1 MAQYQHV
8 VWQAMI
14 AFPILAAV
22 VTLPYLIYCYRRYGS
37 VLGLRV
43 PIIYSFILYLLCCYF
58 LVIMPLPSRE
68 YVAKLTGPRLQL
80 MPFAFIG
87 DIGREAGALG
97 GDLLSAV
104 KSIIA
109 NKATYQALMNLLM
122 FVPFGVYLH
131 YYFGYKRRRVV
142 IASLGLS
149 LFFELTQLTGL
160 YFIYPRSYRLFDVD
174 DLMMNTLG
182 GFLGYLAAIPLA
194 KFLPSRAD
202 INRASYR
209 RSQKVSLLRRLVA
222 LFCDAVCA
230 GGLVVVVNLGLNLAG
245 RHPSAI
251 SDVITVGLPI
261 FGYFAFLPIVFNS
274 QTVGQK
280 LTRMQ
285 VARLRG
291 KPARWYQ
298 LIMRIVIIAIVM
310 VAIPYAVMSSVIWL
324 DAHGLING
332 EGTTIL
338 SIVVLAGYGFFV
350 LVQLIRALAR
360 RPLFYERWTRTK
372 LVSTTAITSTGQL
385 KEGELVDDEVGKAES
400 AETETQSE
408 PQTEASGDDGAKEE
422 DAS

>member
-22 VTLPYLIYCYRRYGS
+22 VTLPYLIYCYRKYGS

-80 MPFAFIG
+80 VP
-87 DIGREAGALG
+87 
-97 GDLLSAV
+97 
-104 KSIIA
+104 
-109 NKATYQALMNLLM
+109 YQALMNLLM
-122 FVPFGVYLH
+122 FMPFGVYLH

-142 IASLGLS
+142 VASLGLS

-209 RSQKVSLLRRLVA
+209 RSRKVSLLRRLVA

-230 GGLVVVVNLGLNLAG
+230 GGLVMAVNLGLNLAG

-298 LIMRIVIIAIVM
+298 LIMRIVIVAIVM
-310 VAIPYAVMSSVIWL
+310 VAIPYAVMSGVIWL
-324 DAHGLING
+324 DTHGLINS

-372 LVSTTAITSTGQL
+372 LVSTTAITPTGQL
-385 KEGELVDDEVGKAES
+385 KEDEPADDEAGKAES
-400 AETETQSE
+400 AETGAQSE
-408 PQTEASGDDGAKEE
+408 PQAEVNNDGDTKEK

>member
-22 VTLPYLIYCYRRYGS
+22 VTLPYLIYCYRKYGS

-80 MPFAFIG
+80 IPFAFIG

-174 DLMMNTLG
+174 DEYPG
-182 GFLGYLAAIPLA
+182 WIP
-194 KFLPSRAD
+194 
-202 INRASYR
+202 
-209 RSQKVSLLRRLVA
+209 
-222 LFCDAVCA
+222 
-230 GGLVVVVNLGLNLAG
+230 
-245 RHPSAI
+245 
-251 SDVITVGLPI
+251 GLP
-261 FGYFAFLPIVFNS
+261 GGNS
-274 QTVGQK
+274 
-280 LTRMQ
+280 
-285 VARLRG
+285 
-291 KPARWYQ
+291 
-298 LIMRIVIIAIVM
+298 
-310 VAIPYAVMSSVIWL
+310 
-324 DAHGLING
+324 
-332 EGTTIL
+332 
-338 SIVVLAGYGFFV
+338 AG
-350 LVQLIRALAR
+350 
-360 RPLFYERWTRTK
+360 
-372 LVSTTAITSTGQL
+372 
-385 KEGELVDDEVGKAES
+385 
-400 AETETQSE
+400 
-408 PQTEASGDDGAKEE
+408 
-422 DAS
+422 